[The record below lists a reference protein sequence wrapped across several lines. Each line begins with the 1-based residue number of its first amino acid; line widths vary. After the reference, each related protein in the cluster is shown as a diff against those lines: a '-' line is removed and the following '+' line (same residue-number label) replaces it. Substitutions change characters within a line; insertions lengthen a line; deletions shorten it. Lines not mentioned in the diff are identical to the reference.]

1 MQTTAN
7 TDIDV
12 KRVNIRYENKRI
24 ELKIK
29 VNTLEVGIIEWYLFD
44 VLSDLCILQ
53 VGYYVEVLSNIH
65 NGDR

>member
-1 MQTTAN
+1 LQTTAN

-29 VNTLEVGIIEWYLFD
+29 VNTLEVGIIE
-44 VLSDLCILQ
+44 
-53 VGYYVEVLSNIH
+53 
-65 NGDR
+65 